1 MKTLINKSN
10 EEIFIHKNI
19 LNNIRF
25 AKPKTELTRNYNASM
40 IFSDKSKSNFSENMS
55 YKKIKK
61 IKNILSKNKF
71 YQKDISSRDSSYPLC
86 LSSMINS
93 KNYLKSINIKLKMK
107 NNSNIKDNKVICDN
121 HPIIKSYKNLEYKNY
136 RNKEVNF
143 NRKFEINKF
152 PKANGYND
160 HNNNSIKIKNSYSK
174 FSPSRNL
181 INFKLIEN
189 YESKSLNIKNYMNK
203 RLFNI
208 YDPKQIIH
216 NKNNED
222 NNIVLIDNDN
232 NNNKEIRITRIN
244 PTKKRLQNILQNKIK
259 STIDIE
265 PSINQKELVIND
277 SLKKSNLH
285 NSNSSTIIN
294 DSKKIIPKILKKSI
308 NSTNNK
314 NKVINTNKEKLKT
327 INIDKPYGNKNNI
340 INTAISLPPEKNN
353 KNEDTNKLMETQKN
367 LSLMKATKMNKK
379 KKIKIMNII
388 PKKERK
394 TKEINTNFLK
404 EISILNN
411 NDSKDFKFIKNIKL
425 NKIKM
430 LLNQKRDNDEI
441 ISKSNEN
448 LKPYIYSFGQKLNL
462 NEKKGLYKDKMKSYK
477 TTYFDLIKESVKDF
491 LLNSYIKHIIKCSL
505 DNIST
510 SYIYA
515 NVDFSSIYLPEIK
528 ISDKKSSLL
537 IADKLFSIKKRS
549 TIFQDEKSKFIE
561 SIKIKKSLQIFSSY
575 FIKRDLYIYGTN
587 STNYNYLDTEYF
599 SKFGKKEK
607 ENEKDFHFTK
617 HKSLSIKKLSSIKSR
632 KSSIYSP
639 ASTFRKSSY
648 NIKELAPNLS
658 LLGKSKFFEV
668 SQRNIKNNLKYSLY
682 NNFLL
687 YKIKKD
693 QKKGISYDDISITN
707 KVNKSYIKKIIELIS
722 EKKIKKDESRHAFY
736 LKLLNNIKGR
746 ENIHIILNNL
756 IKQGEESLFQAYFNN
771 YIRIININSIDED
784 GNTFLILSIK
794 RGLYSITKMLL
805 ENGINVNI
813 QNKQGNSALH
823 YALSG
828 KNFEMADILKKYGAK
843 EDCINKLG
851 FTPWECIGKFID
863 EIY

>member
-10 EEIFIHKNI
+10 EEIYIHKNI

-40 IFSDKSKSNFSENMS
+40 IFSDKSKSNFSENVS

-107 NNSNIKDNKVICDN
+107 NNSNIKDNKAISDN

-160 HNNNSIKIKNSYSK
+160 HNNNSIQIKNSYSK
-174 FSPSRNL
+174 FNPSRNL

-189 YESKSLNIKNYMNK
+189 YESKSLNIRNFMNK
-203 RLFNI
+203 RVFNI
-208 YDPKQIIH
+208 YEPKKIIE
-216 NKNNED
+216 NKISED
-222 NNIVLIDNDN
+222 NKIVLIDND
-232 NNNKEIRITRIN
+232 NNKEIRITRIN

-277 SLKKSNLH
+277 SLKKSKFH
-285 NSNSSTIIN
+285 NNNSSTIIN

-308 NSTNNK
+308 NSINNK
-314 NKVINTNKEKLKT
+314 GKVINTNKEKLKT
-327 INIDKPYGNKNNI
+327 INIGKPYENKNNV
-340 INTAISLPPEKNN
+340 INTVISLSNEKNN
-353 KNEDTNKLMETQKN
+353 KNEDTNKLIQAQKN
-367 LSLMKATKMNKK
+367 LNLMKATKMSKK

-394 TKEINTNFLK
+394 INEINKNFLK
-404 EISILNN
+404 EISIVND
-411 NDSKDFKFIKNIKL
+411 NDSKDFKLIKNIKI

-430 LLNQKRDNDEI
+430 LFNQKRDNDEI
-441 ISKSNEN
+441 ISKSSEN
-448 LKPYIYSFGQKLNL
+448 LKSYNYSFGQKLNL
-462 NEKKGLYKDKMKSYK
+462 NEMKGLYKDIMKIDKS
-477 TTYFDLIKESVKDF
+477 TYSELLKESVKDI
-491 LLNSYIKHIIKCSL
+491 LLNSYIKHIIKCSM
-505 DNIST
+505 DNILT

-528 ISDKKSSLL
+528 IRDKKSSLL
-537 IADKLFSIKKRS
+537 IADKLFSIKKKN

-561 SIKIKKSLQIFSSY
+561 SKKIKKSFQIFSSY

-599 SKFGKKEK
+599 SKFGKKE
-607 ENEKDFHFTK
+607 NLKDSHSLK
-617 HKSLSIKKLSSIKSR
+617 HKSLSIKKLTSIKSR
-632 KSSIYSP
+632 KSSFYSP
-639 ASTFRKSSY
+639 TSTFRKSSY
-648 NIKELAPNLS
+648 NVKELAPNLS

-668 SQRNIKNNLKYSLY
+668 SQRHLKNNLKYSLY

-813 QNKQGNSALH
+813 QNNKGNSALH

-863 EIY
+863 ETY

>member
-10 EEIFIHKNI
+10 EEIYMHKNI

-40 IFSDKSKSNFSENMS
+40 IFSDKSKSNFSENMY

-107 NNSNIKDNKVICDN
+107 NNSNIKDNKAISDN

-160 HNNNSIKIKNSYSK
+160 HNNNSIQIKNSYSK
-174 FSPSRNL
+174 FNPSRNL

-189 YESKSLNIKNYMNK
+189 YENKSLNIKNYMNK
-203 RLFNI
+203 RIFNI
-208 YDPKQIIH
+208 YEPKKIIQ
-216 NKNNED
+216 NIKNED
-222 NNIVLIDNDN
+222 KNIVIIDNDN
-232 NNNKEIRITRIN
+232 NNNKEIRISRIN
-244 PTKKRLQNILQNKIK
+244 PTKKRFQNILQNKIK
-259 STIDIE
+259 STIDLE
-265 PSINQKELVIND
+265 PLIGQKELVIND

-294 DSKKIIPKILKKSI
+294 DSKKIIPKILKKNI
-308 NSTNNK
+308 NPINNK

-327 INIDKPYGNKNNI
+327 INIDKPYGNKNNV
-340 INTAISLPPEKNN
+340 INNVISLSPEKNN
-353 KNEDTNKLMETQKN
+353 KNGDTNKLIQTQKN
-367 LSLMKATKMNKK
+367 LNLMKATKMSKK

-394 TKEINTNFLK
+394 TNEINKNFLK
-404 EISILNN
+404 EISIFND
-411 NDSKDFKFIKNIKL
+411 NDSKDFKLIKNIKI
-425 NKIKM
+425 NKIKI
-430 LLNQKRDNDEI
+430 LLNQKRDIDEI
-441 ISKSNEN
+441 ISKNNEN

-462 NEKKGLYKDKMKSYK
+462 NKVKGLYKDKMKIYK
-477 TTYFDLIKESVKDF
+477 TTYFEFIKESVKDILF
-491 LLNSYIKHIIKCSL
+491 NSYIKHIIKCSL
-505 DNIST
+505 DNILT

-537 IADKLFSIKKRS
+537 IADKLFSIKKKN

-561 SIKIKKSLQIFSSY
+561 SKKIKKSFQIFSSY
-575 FIKRDLYIYGTN
+575 YIKMDLYIYGTN
-587 STNYNYLDTEYF
+587 STNHNYLDTEYF
-599 SKFGKKEK
+599 SKFGKKE
-607 ENEKDFHFTK
+607 NEKDSNSLK
-617 HKSLSIKKLSSIKSR
+617 HKSLSINKLTSIKSR
-632 KSSIYSP
+632 KSSFYSP
-639 ASTFRKSSY
+639 TSTFRKSSY
-648 NIKELAPNLS
+648 KVKELAPNLS

-668 SQRNIKNNLKYSLY
+668 SQRNLKNNLKYSLY

-707 KVNKSYIKKIIELIS
+707 KINKSYIKKIIELIS
-722 EKKIKKDESRHAFY
+722 EKKIKKDESKHAFY

-813 QNKQGNSALH
+813 QNNKGNSALH

-863 EIY
+863 ETY

>member
-10 EEIFIHKNI
+10 EEIYIHKNI
-19 LNNIRF
+19 LNNIKF
-25 AKPKTELTRNYNASM
+25 AKPKTELKRNYNVSLL
-40 IFSDKSKSNFSENMS
+40 FSDKSKSNFSENMS

-61 IKNILSKNKF
+61 IKNILSRNKF

-93 KNYLKSINIKLKMK
+93 KNYLKSLNIKLKMK
-107 NNSNIKDNKVICDN
+107 DNSKIKDIKANSDN
-121 HPIIKSYKNLEYKNY
+121 NPIIKSYKSLDYKKYN
-136 RNKEVNF
+136 NKEVNF
-143 NRKFEINKF
+143 NRKFEIKKF
-152 PKANGYND
+152 PKANGFNEQ
-160 HNNNSIKIKNSYSK
+160 NNNSIKIKNSYSK

-181 INFKLIEN
+181 LNFKIIEN

-203 RLFNI
+203 KLYNI
-208 YDPKQIIH
+208 YEPKKIIQ
-216 NKNNED
+216 NIKNED
-222 NNIVLIDNDN
+222 NNIVIVDND
-232 NNNKEIRITRIN
+232 NNKEIRITKIN
-244 PTKKRLQNILQNKIK
+244 PTKKRFQSILQNQIK

-265 PSINQKELVIND
+265 PPVSQKGLVIND
-277 SLKKSNLH
+277 LHKKSNLH
-285 NSNSSTIIN
+285 NNNSSTIIN
-294 DSKKIIPKILKKSI
+294 DSKKIIPKILKKNNISI
-308 NSTNNK
+308 NNK
-314 NKVINTNKEKLKT
+314 NKVVNTNKETLKT
-327 INIDKPYGNKNNI
+327 INIDKPVENRNSV
-340 INTAISLPPEKNN
+340 INTVISLSPEKDN
-353 KNEDTNKLMETQKN
+353 KNEDANKSLQIQRN

-394 TKEINTNFLK
+394 TKEVNNNFLK
-404 EISILNN
+404 EIKIINN
-411 NDSKDFKFIKNIKL
+411 NYSRDFKHIKNIKL

-430 LLNQKRDNDEI
+430 LLNQKKDNDEI

-448 LKPYIYSFGQKLNL
+448 LKPYIYSFGQRLNI
-462 NEKKGLYKDKMKSYK
+462 NEMKGFYKNKMKNNK
-477 TTYFDLIKESVKDF
+477 TAYFELIKESAK
-491 LLNSYIKHIIKCSL
+491 YILVNLYLKHIIKCSL
-505 DNIST
+505 DNILT

-537 IADKLFSIKKRS
+537 IADKLFSIKKKHS
-549 TIFQDEKSKFIE
+549 IFQDEKSKFIE
-561 SIKIKKSLQIFSSY
+561 SQKTKKSFQIFASS

-587 STNYNYLDTEYF
+587 STNYNYLDSEYL
-599 SKFGKKEK
+599 SKSGKKG
-607 ENEKDFHFTK
+607 NEKNVNFFK
-617 HKSLSIKKLSSIKSR
+617 NKSLTIKKLTSFKSR

-639 ASTFRKSSY
+639 ASTFRKSTC
-648 NIKELAPNLS
+648 NIKDLAPNLS

-668 SQRNIKNNLKYSLY
+668 SQRNLKNNIKYSLY

-687 YKIKKD
+687 YKINKD

-707 KVNKSYIKKIIELIS
+707 KVNKTYIKKIIELIS
-722 EKKIKKDESRHAFY
+722 EKKTKKDESRHAFY
-736 LKLLNNIKGR
+736 LKLLNNIKGK

-756 IKQGEESLFQAYFNN
+756 IKQGEESLFRAYFNN

-794 RGLYSITKMLL
+794 RGLYSLTKMLL

-813 QNKQGNSALH
+813 QNNKGNSALH

-851 FTPWECIGKFID
+851 FTPWESIGKFID
-863 EIY
+863 ENY